1 MTSTRRLTRQ
11 SAPPEERKRVVVA
24 EDDPDL
30 RDVIA
35 GALRSAGFE
44 VREVGSGPALLAVL
58 TPRTTDDAV
67 GPRPD
72 LVVSDLR
79 MPGLTGMSVL
89 GGLRERDRR
98 LPFILITGFGDDATH
113 ATARR
118 FGATAI
124 LDKPFAM
131 GCLVNLVDAC
141 LAA

>member
-1 MTSTRRLTRQ
+1 MTPTSRVTQTWAPAEEKRR
-11 SAPPEERKRVVVA
+11 VIVA
-24 EDDPDL
+24 EDDLDL

-44 VREVGSGPALLAVL
+44 VREVENGPALLSVL
-58 TPRTTDDAV
+58 APRTTDHEV

-89 GGLRERDRR
+89 GGLRERDRQ
-98 LPFILITGFGDDATH
+98 LPFILITAFGDDATH

-131 GCLVNLVDAC
+131 RDLVSLVDAC